1 MSTSSSST
9 FHTSFPL
16 FPLLPPELRLQIW
29 RLVPQ
34 SRVITLSYLPSP
46 YANDDTYTYHTPN
59 TRPPRLLHICRE
71 SRAEGQKIYIKCSIP
86 TIHPGYQE
94 QEQEQEQHQGEEEE
108 ERYFHLHPHLDIL
121 YLPRPQPGLDP
132 AGYSSWAHEFGQRMP
147 VAAAAARRLAVD
159 YVPAELRRPWEVYG
173 KLCLLRGCARLEE
186 AFLVISSLGSGGSPP
201 SPLEGEVEG
210 LGLGMEEGGM
220 GWGNGMM
227 QEVEFV
233 DPKGEPGEIMG
244 IMERVRES
252 FRFEVDGG
260 GNGGVR
266 GLLGRRGAGD
276 DDDDGCKETEGLER
290 GLELIPKAKKKKV
303 LRDWGCWVGYAA
315 CTGSGVRL
323 VV

>member
-1 MSTSSSST
+1 MPTSSSSS

-29 RLVPQ
+29 RLIPQ

-46 YANDDTYTYHTPN
+46 YANDDAYTYHTPN

-71 SRAEGQKIYIKCSIP
+71 SRAEAEKIYIKCSIP
-86 TIHPGYQE
+86 TIDPGYQE
-94 QEQEQEQHQGEEEE
+94 QDDELDGRGDEE

-121 YLPRPQPGLDP
+121 YLTRPHPALDP
-132 AGYSSWAHEFGQRMP
+132 SGYSSWAREFGQRMP
-147 VAAAAARRLAVD
+147 VAATAARRLAVD
-159 YVPAELRRPWEVYG
+159 YVPPEVRRPWEAYG

-186 AFLVISSLGSGGSPP
+186 AFLVISSLGSGGSP
-201 SPLEGEVEG
+201 SPLEGEIDCLSLGTEEGGVG
-210 LGLGMEEGGM
+210 LGLGT
-220 GWGNGMM
+220 M

-260 GNGGVR
+260 TGGF
-266 GLLGRRGAGD
+266 GGFLGRRRAGEEED
-276 DDDDGCKETEGLER
+276 DDECKESESPEKD
-290 GLELIPKAKKKKV
+290 LELIPKAKKKKV
-303 LRDWGCWVGYAA
+303 LRNWGCRVGHVA